1 MNDSAIHLNTHREI
15 ALRIAL
21 AARALPETDPRRLLK
36 VLDDCIGLPLTEDGL
51 DRLTPGKMKQAADG
65 DMKEVPGA
73 MLREAI
79 AYLKGDKA
87 QNEDPL
93 PEIRVYKD
101 GDMPGS
107 IRVACA
113 SNSAEIIDGHFGSC
127 ARFLIYQISKT
138 ETRLID
144 IRSGLEADQAPG
156 LDTDRAM
163 RRAELVADCSV
174 LLVCSIGG
182 PPAARVT
189 RRGVHPVKI
198 NEPMEAK
205 DKLEQLQAVMQDSP
219 PRWMVKDI
227 ETREH
232 VS

>member
-1 MNDSAIHLNTHREI
+1 MNDSVIDINSHRDI

-51 DRLTPGKMKQAADG
+51 GCLTPSKMKQAADG
-65 DMKEVPGA
+65 DMKEVPGS
-73 MLREAI
+73 MLRDAI
-79 AYLKGDKA
+79 AYLKGEKE
-87 QNEDPL
+87 QNADPL
-93 PEIRVYKD
+93 PEVEAYED

-107 IRVACA
+107 IKVACA

-127 ARFLIYQISKT
+127 ARFLIYQVSKT
-138 ETRLID
+138 EMRLID

-198 NEPMEAK
+198 SAPMAAK
-205 DKLEQLQAVMQDSP
+205 EKLADLQTVMQGSP
-219 PRWMVKDI
+219 PKWMAKTI
-227 ETREH
+227 EATA
-232 VS
+232 

>member
-1 MNDSAIHLNTHREI
+1 MNDSVIDINSHRDI

-51 DRLTPGKMKQAADG
+51 GSLTPSKMKQAADG
-65 DMKEVPGA
+65 DMKEVPGS
-73 MLREAI
+73 MLRDAI
-79 AYLKGDKA
+79 AYLKGEKE
-87 QNEDPL
+87 QNADPL
-93 PEIRVYKD
+93 PEVEAYED

-107 IRVACA
+107 IKVACA

-127 ARFLIYQISKT
+127 ARFLIYQVSKT
-138 ETRLID
+138 EMRLID

-198 NEPMEAK
+198 SAPMAAK
-205 DKLEQLQAVMQDSP
+205 EKLADLQTVMQGSP
-219 PRWMVKDI
+219 PKWMAKTI
-227 ETREH
+227 EATA
-232 VS
+232 